1 MKSSTDPADSTTSL
15 ARFWTFVW
23 VGGLNTLIGYSVF
36 VVAFKVGGLQYNIAL
51 LIAYAVGIV
60 IGYLNH
66 RRVTF
71 QSKAKHRT
79 AFTRFVITYA
89 VVYGIN
95 ALLLTALIELAH
107 IAPLIAQLISL
118 VIVTLLSF
126 VVQRYWVFRHD

>member
-36 VVAFKVGGLQYNIAL
+36 VVAFKFAGLQYNVAL